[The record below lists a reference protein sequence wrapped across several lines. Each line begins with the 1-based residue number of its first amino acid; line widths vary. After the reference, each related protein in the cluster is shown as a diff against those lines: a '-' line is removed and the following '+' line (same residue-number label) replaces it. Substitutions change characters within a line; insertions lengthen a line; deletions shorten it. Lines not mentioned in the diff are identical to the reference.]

1 MMKSPSVRTCIAR
14 HASSYV
20 PAIVMIRPDVRSAP
34 VRLAISGDPP
44 GRTYRIRSTV
54 LPEPTVNVTGCRI
67 PPGDS
72 AWPRNAWR
80 TTREGAVGKVKATAV
95 EPEPA
100 ESTTTYALNMTVLT
114 PMRFHRPVRVL
125 NVAVPPPDT
134 VGV

>member
-20 PAIVMIRPDVRSAP
+20 PEIVMIRPDVRSAP

-54 LPEPTVNVTGCRI
+54 LPEPPVNVTACSTD
-67 PPGDS
+67 PGDS
-72 AWPRNAWR
+72 EWPLNVWR
-80 TTREGAVGKVKATAV
+80 TTREGAVGKVNPTAV

-100 ESTTTYALNMTVLT
+100 ESTTK
-114 PMRFHRPVRVL
+114 
-125 NVAVPPPDT
+125 
-134 VGV
+134 